1 MSMAYIA
8 AFAAVASTAMAG
20 YSSYEQN
27 KGMADQANADAEAQ
41 KAQGRVEAER
51 IRREKSKVQSQAR
64 ATLADNGLDV
74 NEGTSVVINDQ
85 IEVDG
90 SYDANMAEIA
100 GYNASQRLKGEADI
114 YRKNANTALVSGA
127 LNSFSSGL
135 SAYGA
140 NGGWK

>member
-1 MSMAYIA
+1 MTWV
-8 AFAAVASTAMAG
+8 AVGITVVSTAYAA
-20 YSSYEQN
+20 YTTSEQN

>member
-1 MSMAYIA
+1 MTWV
-8 AFAAVASTAMAG
+8 AVGITVVSTAYGA
-20 YSSYEQN
+20 YTASEQN
-27 KGMADQANADAEAQ
+27 KGMAEQANADAEAQ

-127 LNSFSSGL
+127 LNSFSSGV
-135 SAYGA
+135 STYGLR
-140 NGGWK
+140 GGWK